1 MLTNDELKAMTVK
14 ELRIMER
21 GLGVQLREK
30 SAQKGV
36 PWHALATELAMI
48 AEDRRLVLAE
58 LGHRMKWGKKG
69 TV

>member
-30 SAQKGV
+30 SAQKNV
-36 PWHALATELAMI
+36 PWHTLATELAVI

-58 LGHRMKWGKKG
+58 LGYRMKWGKKG
-69 TV
+69 AV